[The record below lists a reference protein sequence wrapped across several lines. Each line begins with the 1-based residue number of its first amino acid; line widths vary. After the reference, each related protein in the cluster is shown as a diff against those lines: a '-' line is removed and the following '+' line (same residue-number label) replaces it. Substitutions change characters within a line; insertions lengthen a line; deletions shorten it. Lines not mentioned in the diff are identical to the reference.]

1 MDSHEP
7 SSAGCFWPILLK
19 NSSRP
24 GVEGACCAEDFE
36 IEGRG
41 GALYRHSHYGLVCHL
56 DCHRSL
62 PIVWCVPSCR
72 QRSRCTDVTISRL
85 SDGDILN
92 PDEQI
97 SRKGN
102 GDLGDEEAQHSVEQY
117 IAGWVVDRVLHS
129 EV

>member
-1 MDSHEP
+1 
-7 SSAGCFWPILLK
+7 
-19 NSSRP
+19 
-24 GVEGACCAEDFE
+24 
-36 IEGRG
+36 
-41 GALYRHSHYGLVCHL
+41 
-56 DCHRSL
+56 
-62 PIVWCVPSCR
+62 
-72 QRSRCTDVTISRL
+72 VTISRL